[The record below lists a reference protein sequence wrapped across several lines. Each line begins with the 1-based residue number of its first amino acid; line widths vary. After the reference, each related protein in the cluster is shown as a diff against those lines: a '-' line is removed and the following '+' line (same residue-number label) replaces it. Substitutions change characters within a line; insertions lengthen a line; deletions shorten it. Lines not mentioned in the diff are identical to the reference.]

1 METLREEFRPGEA
14 DEISL
19 VDIVR
24 FFIRHGR
31 LITLMTVV
39 LSAIAIS
46 FSLLKPQSYQKQ
58 LTLSIKPLAVP
69 IPGAIPELDSNQA
82 NTLAVEFL
90 QNQPLAQITAQ
101 PQYDATT
108 QKISLLLRSPSPER
122 LTTANSEIQKQL
134 QTQFQETLGQT
145 LQTSL
150 TSVEIQLKKNQQV
163 LAQLERQTAQSTPTN
178 EVRQQALETQRASRV
193 ANIAELEF
201 DKQYLEQAQ
210 ENLAEFA
217 AQAISIQ
224 ILAESNLPPTRSP
237 MPVIIIALIA
247 SFMVAV
253 FAAIII
259 DQIPRLK
266 KDLLQE
272 KSRGSSNV

>member
-69 IPGAIPELDSNQA
+69 IPGATPGLDSNQA